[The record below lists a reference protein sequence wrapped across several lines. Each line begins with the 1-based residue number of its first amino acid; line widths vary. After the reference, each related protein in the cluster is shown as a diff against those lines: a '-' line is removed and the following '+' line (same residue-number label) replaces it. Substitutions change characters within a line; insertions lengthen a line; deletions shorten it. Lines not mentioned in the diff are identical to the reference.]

1 MSNDFVSVSRD
12 PFAREDIVRE
22 TVETS
27 GSCKWCGNTRRGG
40 KLFHYG
46 VQPDSINGRV
56 NWIDGLFCGISCM
69 RTYHGG

>member
-27 GSCKWCGNTRRGG
+27 NTCDWCGNTRRGG
-40 KLFHYG
+40 RLFHYG
-46 VQPDSINGRV
+46 IERDDRPGRV
-56 NWIDGLFCGISCM
+56 DWQSGLFCSIICM
-69 RTYHGG
+69 RIYYGG

>member
-27 GSCKWCGNTRRGG
+27 NTCDWCGNMRRGG
-40 KLFHYG
+40 KLFRYG
-46 VQPDSINGRV
+46 IQPDSINGRV
-56 NWIDGLFCGISCM
+56 NWIDGLFCNIGCM
-69 RTYHGG
+69 RSYHG